1 MSWTVILS
9 GRARRSLKRVPVV
22 DQKRIMAALAG
33 MQADPLSGD
42 VVKLTG
48 QDALRRRIGAY
59 RIIFRI
65 GFKVRTVAIVGI
77 ERRTTTTY
85 R

>member
-1 MSWTVILS
+1 MSWAVILS
-9 GRARRSLKRVPVV
+9 NRARRSLKRVPVV
-22 DQKRIMAALAG
+22 DQQRIMAAVAG
-33 MQADPLSGD
+33 MEADPLSGD
-42 VVKLTG
+42 VVKLGG

-65 GFKVRTVAIVGI
+65 DFKTRVVAIVGI